1 MIVPALSVRRCP
13 STSTIAVVAAFG
25 IALAISTA
33 ACTAEIAHKPTRI
46 VSINL
51 CTDELVLRLADPRN
65 IVSISYLSRNYYSNV
80 IDLAEKIP
88 VNHGLAEEIVPLR
101 PDLVV
106 SGLYTTR
113 TATALLERTDI
124 PVLDLDV
131 PRTIREVI
139 DQYRDVGEALGEP
152 ERAKRIVDE
161 MEERLAAM
169 PPAPPP
175 PLPRALVFNL
185 NGFTIRKR
193 SLEDDI
199 ITRAGMEDFSR
210 TFGIEKYGQISLE
223 TVVTSKVDVLI
234 VSQLRDRPPAIGS
247 EVLRHP
253 VLDAIS
259 GRTRQIVMPSK
270 LWICAGPENV
280 DAIDLLRGVATEVR
294 RDAASR

>member
-1 MIVPALSVRRCP
+1 VCDPRLTCSSGLTVISLAAAL
-13 STSTIAVVAAFG
+13 ALG
-25 IALAISTA
+25 IAASTA
-33 ACTAEIAHKPTRI
+33 AELAHKPTRI

-65 IVSISYLSRNYYSNV
+65 VVSVSYLSHNYYSKV
-80 IDLAEKIP
+80 IDLAENIP

-106 SGLYTTR
+106 SGLYTAR
-113 TATALLERTDI
+113 TTAALLKRTNI

-131 PRTIREVI
+131 PRTIQEVM

-152 ERAKRIVDE
+152 QRAKRIIDE

-169 PPAPPP
+169 PAALPP
-175 PLPRALVFNL
+175 PLPRALVLNL
-185 NGFTIRKR
+185 NGFTVRKR

-199 ITRAGMEDFSR
+199 ITRAGMEDLSR
-210 TFGIEKYGQISLE
+210 TFGIERYGQISLE
-223 TVVTSKVDVLI
+223 KVVTSKVDVLI
-234 VSQLRDRPPAIGS
+234 LSQLRDRPPAIGS

-259 GRTRQIVMPSK
+259 DRTRRIVMPSK

-294 RDAASR
+294 GEAASR

>member
-1 MIVPALSVRRCP
+1 MRDPRLTCP
-13 STSTIAVVAAFG
+13 SGLTVISLAA
-25 IALAISTA
+25 ALALGIGASA
-33 ACTAEIAHKPTRI
+33 AAELAHKPTRI

-65 IVSISYLSRNYYSNV
+65 VVSVSYLSRNYYSNV
-80 IDLAEKIP
+80 IDLAENIP

-106 SGLYTTR
+106 SGLYTAR
-113 TATALLERTDI
+113 TAAALLKRTNI
-124 PVLDLDV
+124 PILDLDV
-131 PRTIREVI
+131 PRTIQEVM

-152 ERAKRIVDE
+152 ERARRIVDE
-161 MEERLAAM
+161 IEERIAAM
-169 PPAPPP
+169 PPAPP

-199 ITRAGMEDFSR
+199 ITRAGMEDLSR
-210 TFGIEKYGQISLE
+210 TFGIERYGQISLE

-234 VSQLRDRPPAIGS
+234 LSQLRDRPPAIGS

-253 VLDAIS
+253 VLDAVAD
-259 GRTRQIVMPSK
+259 RTRQIVVPSK

-294 RDAASR
+294 REAASR

>member
-1 MIVPALSVRRCP
+1 VCDPRLTCSSGLTVISL
-13 STSTIAVVAAFG
+13 VAALALG
-25 IALAISTA
+25 IAASA
-33 ACTAEIAHKPTRI
+33 AAELAHKPTRI

-51 CTDELVLRLADPRN
+51 CTDELVLRLADPKN
-65 IVSISYLSRNYYSNV
+65 VVSVSYLSRNYYSNV
-80 IDLAEKIP
+80 IDLAEGIP

-113 TATALLERTDI
+113 TTTALLKRTNI

-131 PRTIREVI
+131 PRTIQEVM
-139 DQYRDVGEALGEP
+139 DQYRDVGGALGEP

-199 ITRAGMEDFSR
+199 ITRAGMEDLSR
-210 TFGIEKYGQISLE
+210 TFGIERYGQISLE
-223 TVVTSKVDVLI
+223 KVVTSKVDVLI
-234 VSQLRDRPPAIGS
+234 LSQLRDRPPAIGS

-259 GRTRQIVMPSK
+259 DRTRQIVVPSK

-280 DAIDLLRGVATEVR
+280 DAIDLLRGVANEAR
-294 RDAASR
+294 REATIR

>member
-1 MIVPALSVRRCP
+1 MIVPALSVRRCR
-13 STSTIAVVAAFG
+13 SLSSAVVVAAFG

-33 ACTAEIAHKPTRI
+33 DRAAEIAHKPTRI

-65 IVSISYLSRNYYSNV
+65 VVSVSYLSRNYYSNV
-80 IDLAEKIP
+80 IDLAETIP

-113 TATALLERTDI
+113 AAAALLKRTDI

-131 PRTIREVI
+131 PRTIQEVM
-139 DQYRDVGEALGEP
+139 DQYRKVGEALGEP
-152 ERAKRIVDE
+152 ERAKRIVDQ

-169 PPAPPP
+169 PPAPAP

-210 TFGIEKYGQISLE
+210 TFGIERYGQISLE
-223 TVVTSKVDVLI
+223 TVVTSRVDVLI
-234 VSQLRDRPPAIGS
+234 LSQLRDRPPAIGS

-259 GRTRQIVMPSK
+259 ERTRQIVMPSK

>member
-113 TATALLERTDI
+113 TATALLKRTDI